1 MTRMNMLSR
10 LARTGWLWLVALL
23 VLPAAAGAFEAGVG
37 VHVGLGWYDAERVRA
52 LTAEL
57 PISSMRDELPW
68 SEVETA
74 DGRFEVTDAVRRIDA
89 LVDLLQSR
97 QQSLVLILGYGHPRH
112 TPNGLVDSQAARQA
126 FGRYAQWVAQRYGK
140 RVKYFEVWNEWNA
153 GMGSTLQP
161 RPEGKVDDYVAL
173 LRHVYPLIKAQAPQ
187 AKVLGAGI
195 AGTGQSWLKDFVR
208 LGGLASLDGL
218 SVHPYV
224 HFKRHEGLP
233 ELSIDWLDWAHGLVA
248 QNSRRELPF
257 YVTEI
262 GWPASEGAEGYAEQ
276 RVAAY
281 LTRFYALAATRPW
294 IAGAWWYTL
303 LDDGDDPKDKEHRF
317 GLVPRPAGAAPR
329 LAFESLRNMAEWTRQ
344 GRSWREEKIGGG
356 RRVVRF
362 EAGQPHAL
370 VWSER
375 LSSRMV
381 IRADGPVKARPYELS
396 VDTSRADT
404 PLMISEYPSELTSP
418 QPFKL
423 LD

>member
-1 MTRMNMLSR
+1 MNHHTAR
-10 LARTGWLWLVALL
+10 RWLAWIGLCLAAWLPL
-23 VLPAAAGAFEAGVG
+23 AAGAFETGVG
-37 VHVGLGWYDAERVRA
+37 VHVGLGWYDAEKVRE

-57 PISSMRDELPW
+57 PVSSVRDELPW

-74 DGRFEVTDAVRRIDA
+74 DGRFEVTAAVRRIDA
-89 LVDLLQSR
+89 LVELLQSR

-112 TPNGLVDSQAARQA
+112 TPNGLVDTPGARQA

-153 GMGSTLQP
+153 GMGSTLRP
-161 RPEGKVDDYVAL
+161 RPEGKVGDYVAL
-173 LRHVYPLIKAQAPQ
+173 LRHAYPIIKAQAPQ
-187 AKVLGAGI
+187 SKVLGAGI
-195 AGTGQSWLKDFVR
+195 AGTGQSWFKDFVR
-208 LGGLASLDGL
+208 LGGLDSLDGL

-233 ELSIDWLDWAHGLVA
+233 ELSIAWLDWARALVL
-248 QNSRRELPF
+248 QNTKRELPF

-262 GWPASEGAEGYAEQ
+262 GWPASEGAEGYDEQ

-294 IAGAWWYTL
+294 IGGVWWYTL

-317 GLVPRPAGAAPR
+317 GLVPRTAGAAHRP
-329 LAFESLRNMAEWTRQ
+329 AFESLRHMAEWARQ
-344 GRSWREEKIGGG
+344 GRQWREEASSNG

-362 EAGQPHAL
+362 ETDQSNAL

-375 LSSRMV
+375 LSSRVV
-381 IRADGPVKARPYELS
+381 IQAEGTVKARPYELS
-396 VDTSRADT
+396 VDTSQAAT
-404 PLMISEYPSELTSP
+404 PLVVSEYPSVLTSAR
-418 QPFKL
+418 PFRL
-423 LD
+423 RD